1 MKFLVFLL
9 TICALHANAT
19 PVDSAAGIDHIMTTL
34 YQRGQFNGSILVA
47 VNGKIIYRNAFGES
61 NFDTHEKFAPA
72 TISCLAS
79 LSKQFTAM
87 TVMMLKEEQK
97 INYDDPV
104 SKYIP
109 ELSSYAYGITIRHL
123 LTHTSGIPDVGD
135 LGIDNPALT
144 NTDVLKALMKK
155 DAPTLFRP
163 GTKYQ
168 YSNTGYML
176 LATIVERITNGPFK
190 YFLTEKIIVPLQM
203 QNTFVYDGS
212 QKKPPNT
219 AVGYSQF
226 GQLDDYNGKSEGAS
240 GMYSCVDDLL
250 KWDQA
255 LYSEKL
261 VKQSTLDTAFTPA
274 HVAEGKTTY
283 GFGWNITGTGGD
295 KVVWHTGSTAGL
307 RAFIE
312 RRLKDRVTIIM
323 LTNKGNS
330 RRVEINDAIV
340 NLLAGL
346 SYKLPKIPISEK
358 MYEVINKT
366 GIQSA
371 ANMYNALIASKDS
384 TYDFAESELNTLG
397 YQLLGENKSKEG
409 IAIFELNTKT
419 YPNSSN
425 AFDSLGDAYASV
437 HDKDLA
443 IKNYQKAV
451 DLDKNNLESQA
462 KLKKLKQL
470 N

>member
-1 MKFLVFLL
+1 
-9 TICALHANAT
+9 
-19 PVDSAAGIDHIMTTL
+19 
-34 YQRGQFNGSILVA
+34 
-47 VNGKIIYRNAFGES
+47 
-61 NFDTHEKFAPA
+61 
-72 TISCLAS
+72 
-79 LSKQFTAM
+79 
-87 TVMMLKEEQK
+87 
-97 INYDDPV
+97 
-104 SKYIP
+104 
-109 ELSSYAYGITIRHL
+109 
-123 LTHTSGIPDVGD
+123 
-135 LGIDNPALT
+135 
-144 NTDVLKALMKK
+144 
-155 DAPTLFRP
+155 
-163 GTKYQ
+163 
-168 YSNTGYML
+168 
-176 LATIVERITNGPFK
+176 
-190 YFLTEKIIVPLQM
+190 
-203 QNTFVYDGS
+203 
-212 QKKPPNT
+212 
-219 AVGYSQF
+219 
-226 GQLDDYNGKSEGAS
+226 
-240 GMYSCVDDLL
+240 MYSCVDDLL

-425 AFDSLGDAYASV
+425 AFDSLGDAYASA